1 VEGTSRVRSTAALT
15 LGSRLQRLILEEFP
29 TTFGTS
35 PNGLFAR
42 LCASVLALPT
52 GRFGR
57 LFAAA
62 DREVGRGGVSA
73 GCALMLSRMNV
84 GVTARGA
91 GNLPAEG
98 PLLVVAN
105 HPGAYDSIALA
116 SSIPRRDL
124 KIVLR
129 EIPFFRGMPNSSK
142 CFLYAT
148 FDPISSMLALRAT
161 IRHLQ
166 EGGSVLLFGTGTI
179 EPDPALGPGAIPAL
193 SRWSRSIEI
202 ILRHVPGLQ
211 LVPAAVSGVLMPAF
225 VNNPLRLV
233 RKNPIDRRRVTEYLQ
248 VITQMLFPRW
258 FDVTVRITFAPPV
271 TADELS
277 RESPGG
283 RLMPAVLAR
292 ERAVLEDHQA
302 AWYGG

>member
-1 VEGTSRVRSTAALT
+1 MT
-15 LGSRLQRLILEEFP
+15 LGTRLQRLILEEFP
-29 TTFGTS
+29 TTFGTA

-42 LCASVLALPT
+42 VSRSLFALPT

-57 LFAAA
+57 VFAAA
-62 DREVGRGGVSA
+62 DRAVGRGGVGA
-73 GCALMLSRMNV
+73 GCALMLSLMNV

-116 SSIPRRDL
+116 STIPRRDL
-124 KIVLR
+124 MIVLR
-129 EIPFFRGMPNSSK
+129 EIPFFRGLPNSSK

-148 FDPISSMLALRAT
+148 FDPISSMVALRAT

-166 EGGSVLLFGTGTI
+166 AGGSVLLFGTGTI
-179 EPDPALGPGAIPAL
+179 EPDPALGPGAVPAL
-193 SRWSRSIEI
+193 ARWSRSIEI
-202 ILRHVPGLQ
+202 ILRHVPGLK
-211 LVPAAVSGVLMPAF
+211 LVPAAVSGVLMPSF

-233 RKNPIDRRRVTEYLQ
+233 RKNPVDRRRVTEYQQ

-258 FDVTVRITFAPPV
+258 FDVTVRISYAPPV
-271 TADELS
+271 TLADLS
-277 RESPGG
+277 RESGG
-283 RLMPAVLAR
+283 GKLMPAVLAH
-292 ERAVLEDHQA
+292 ERRVLEDHQA
-302 AWYGG
+302 AWYGSTA